1 MKRFILAPD
10 SFKGT
15 LTAKQVCEIEAEVI
29 RRHIPDAQIRR
40 IPMADGGEG
49 MVDAYLNLNGGTR
62 VTVPVTGPLGDVVQ
76 ADYGILPDGSAVIEM
91 AAAAGLPLV
100 YGRENPMITST
111 FGVGELVLH
120 AAAQGVKKVML
131 GLGGSCTNDCGIGMA
146 SALGFRFL
154 DGSGQNVVPLA
165 CNLSNI
171 EQILP
176 PDQLPQLELLVSCD
190 VTNPLLGETG
200 ATYTFGP
207 QKGADAAMLAQ
218 LEAGM
223 AHFAA
228 VLENYCGKTVA
239 SVPGAGA
246 AGGMG
251 AMVLGLLGG
260 TLLPGTQLLL
270 ESVHFDQLLKQAD
283 LVITGEGRTDWQS
296 AHGKVPGVVAA
307 HCKAA
312 QVPCILLCGA
322 MGPGAEALYECGATA
337 MFSAVNRCAPFE
349 EIRRT
354 AAQDLEALTD
364 SVVRMLTMG
373 S

>member
-1 MKRFILAPD
+1 MKRILLAPD

-29 RRHIPDAQIRR
+29 RRHIPDAQIRM

-49 MVDAYLNLNGGTR
+49 MVDAYLNLNGGER

-111 FGVGELVLH
+111 VGVGELILH
-120 AAAQGVKKVML
+120 AAGRGVRRVML

-146 SALGFRFL
+146 GGLGFRFL
-154 DGSGQNVVPLA
+154 DGAGREVPPLA

-171 EQILP
+171 RNILP
-176 PDQLPQLELLVSCD
+176 PARLPQVELLASCD
-190 VTNPLLGETG
+190 VTNPLLDEHG

-207 QKGADAAMLAQ
+207 QKGADPAMLQ
-218 LEAGM
+218 TLEAGM
-223 AHFAA
+223 SQFAA
-228 VLENYCGKTVA
+228 VLEQYCGKTVA

-270 ESVHFDQLLKQAD
+270 ESVRFDELLKQTD

-307 HCKAA
+307 HCRAA
-312 QVPCILLCGA
+312 GVPCILLCGA
-322 MGPGAEALYECGATA
+322 MGSGAEALYDCGATA

-349 EIRRT
+349 EIRQT

-364 SVVRMLTMG
+364 SVLRTLIVKR
-373 S
+373 